1 MGNFPSFFQSWQVN
15 FFTYLFFLILFFQFY
30 KLAVRKVKKDGVA
43 TVLLQLIA
51 GISILILSPLFSFTF
66 PKNPRIYLLL
76 TTACVFYALY
86 DRLQTTIRKNLEV
99 SVYSILDQLWKVFLI
114 AFGLLIFK
122 EPFVLNKI
130 LGALLILGANVY
142 LFYKK
147 GKFRF
152 NKYVCFGFLSAF
164 IFIIAISIDIG
175 ISKQF
180 NLPFYIMFTLVVPAL
195 MIALVEKISF
205 KELKE
210 EFLFSKDKKYYLITG
225 LSWGLLIFFMLRAY
239 RFGQVTVVT
248 PLAAT
253 SVLINVIIAYIFL
266 KERKDKFKKILA
278 AILVIIGVYLTV

>member
-1 MGNFPSFFQSWQVN
+1 MPSLPLFTQSWQFN
-15 FFTYLFFLILFFQFY
+15 FFAYLFFHVVFFQNY
-30 KLAVRKVKKDGVA
+30 KLAVRNVKKDGVA
-43 TVLLQLIA
+43 TILLQLIA
-51 GISILILSPLFSFTF
+51 GISILILGPLFSFSF
-66 PKNPRIYLLL
+66 PKSPRIYLLL
-76 TTACVFYALY
+76 TSACVFYALH
-86 DRLQTTIRKNLEV
+86 DRMQTTVRKNLQV
-99 SVYSILDQLWKVFLI
+99 SVFSILDQLWKVFLI

-142 LFYKK
+142 LSYRK
-147 GKFRF
+147 GRF
-152 NKYVCFGFLSAF
+152 EFNRYVGLAFLAAF
-164 IFIIAISIDIG
+164 IFAWAMSIDIG
-175 ISKQF
+175 ISRQF

-195 MIALVEKISF
+195 MIAFVEKIN
-205 KELKE
+205 LKDVRE

-253 SVLINVIIAYIFL
+253 SVLINVLIAYVFL
-266 KERKDKFKKILA
+266 KERKDKLKKILA